1 MGRHSSWARG
11 AGLLAGAGLILA
23 ACGSSDD
30 KRKDRPTYDGGG
42 GEAGSGVGAAGAPGT
57 TGGQGGTAGTAG
69 SAGTAGTAAAAGAPS
84 GTGDGGAAGEA
95 PLPITGGAGGA
106 GEDGTTSGVGLFV
119 GGTGNDVTGTGTA
132 DAPFKTL
139 EHAVSLAMS
148 GDTIVFLD
156 GTYTID
162 AAVAIP
168 DGIKLRA
175 QNPGAATLKGA
186 SGTVTLLN
194 PAGSMRLEDLVLQ
207 QCGTGVH
214 YGATGTGNLEVVN
227 TSFVACTNGIE
238 ADGSVDVSVTTTPK
252 SSVLGNG
259 GSHFISAIGSSTVA
273 VSGGVLQNYMGAQ
286 VFDVHGDA
294 VADVGDV
301 QILDGSALAV
311 GLRENGQLTLHD
323 STVSTKGV
331 QLALLQGQSEL
342 TVSNADMSIQAG
354 VATRYECIRSE
365 MNGVGAISLTDVKL
379 HHCSGGINST
389 IPGELTLLRV
399 EIYDHTYAAI
409 SLGSG
414 FLGNGGKVRI
424 TDSNFHDNDVFGIL
438 FGSGSN
444 LNDFK
449 MRGTSVAA
457 GIGAVNPSDAIRI
470 DGSLAST
477 YDFGKVGD
485 PGNNTILGAAADRTG
500 LRLMQ
505 TGATV
510 YAVGNTWTPSVQGA
524 DAAGHY
530 AAPVGAG
537 QKLDVPSPV
546 AAGINYI
553 EAYNGTTLR
562 LAENP

>member
-23 ACGSSDD
+23 ACGSSDN
-30 KRKDRPTYDGGG
+30 KRKDRPIYDGSGG
-42 GEAGSGVGAAGAPGT
+42 DAGSGVDAAGAPGAT
-57 TGGQGGTAGTAG
+57 AGTAGTVGTAGTAG
-69 SAGTAGTAAAAGAPS
+69 TGGVAGAAGTPGGS
-84 GTGDGGAAGEA
+84 DGGAAGEA
-95 PLPITGGAGGA
+95 PISSTGGAGGA
-106 GEDGTTSGVGLFV
+106 GGDAATSGIGLYI
-119 GGTGNDVTGTGTA
+119 GGTGDDVTGSGTA

-139 EHAVSLAMS
+139 AHAASVATS

-156 GTYTID
+156 GTYTLN

-168 DGIKLRA
+168 AGINLKA
-175 QNPGAATLKGA
+175 ENPGAATLKGA
-186 SGTVTLLN
+186 TGTVTLLN
-194 PAGSMRLEDLVLQ
+194 PAGSMGLEGLVLQ

-214 YGATGTGNLEVVN
+214 YANTGAGSLEVVN
-227 TSFVACTNGIE
+227 TSFVACTTGIE
-238 ADGSVDVSVTTTPK
+238 ADGSVAVSVTSTPK
-252 SSVLGNG
+252 TAVLGNG
-259 GSHFISAIGSSTVA
+259 GSRFISAIGSSTVS

-294 VADVGDV
+294 VANVGDV
-301 QILDGSALAV
+301 QILDGSALAI
-311 GLRENGQLTLHD
+311 GLRENGKLTLHD

-342 TVSNADMSIQAG
+342 TVTNADLSIQAG
-354 VATRYECIRSE
+354 VATRYECIRLE
-365 MNGVGAISLTDVKL
+365 MNGVGALTLTDVKL
-379 HHCSGGINST
+379 HHCSGGVNGS

-399 EIYDHTYAAI
+399 EIYDHTYAAL
-409 SLGSG
+409 SLGNG
-414 FLGNGGKVRI
+414 FGGNGGKVRI
-424 TDSNFHDNDVFGIL
+424 TDSKLHDNDLYGIVFG
-438 FGSGSN
+438 SSVN

-510 YAVGNTWTPSVQGA
+510 YAVGNTWTPSVEGA

-530 AAPVGAG
+530 TAPAGAG